1 MLVIRIIVALV
12 AVAASTQVS
21 WAQSSVQTCQLGT
34 LQLESGQSI
43 PNFRM
48 TYITLGRLNAARS
61 NAVLQIHGL
70 RGTRDSQTTW
80 AGPRKAFDTDKYFV
94 VQPDTLGV
102 ASVDPNATT
111 SPTRSG
117 LNMRFPRFR
126 IRDMVH
132 AEYRMLTE
140 CLGLSHL
147 VAVSGSSMGGVE
159 SMQWAVS
166 YPDFVDAVIPMVPQ
180 AFTAK
185 QSVFIWE
192 TARRVIMLDPKWM
205 GGEYPANDP
214 PRAGVG
220 AGLVVQTAFGSS
232 SVAFE
237 RNFQTRDAVL
247 ASYQS
252 QSASPAVSVDA
263 RDWIYR
269 TYAIDSHN
277 IAETSGFGGDLA
289 AAARAIKA
297 RLLLFPNCYDQ
308 LHPPRAS
315 GVFDVAEH
323 APVAKVVNLNDIG
336 GHGGAAPQA
345 ALITTEIKSLLGR
358 LEAGMPGIDGPR
370 FPKGASRQDS
380 CSPGGFVQGD
390 ETEAK

>member
-1 MLVIRIIVALV
+1 M
-12 AVAASTQVS
+12 
-21 WAQSSVQTCQLGT
+21 G
-34 LQLESGQSI
+34 
-43 PNFRM
+43 
-48 TYITLGRLNAARS
+48 
-61 NAVLQIHGL
+61 
-70 RGTRDSQTTW
+70 
-80 AGPRKAFDTDKYFV
+80 GPRKAFDTDKYFV

-166 YPDFVDAVIPMVPQ
+166 YPDFMDAVIPMVPQ

-192 TARRVIMLDPKWM
+192 TARRVIMLDAKWM
-205 GGEYPANDP
+205 DGEYPANDP

-220 AGLVVQTAFGSS
+220 AALVVQTAFGSS

-252 QSASPAVSVDA
+252 QSASPAVSVEA

-269 TYAIDSHN
+269 TYGSQVA
-277 IAETSGFGGDLA
+277 AEARGFGDVVAVDGVCPVNPI
-289 AAARAIKA
+289 ARVD
-297 RLLLFPNCYDQ
+297 R
-308 LHPPRAS
+308 
-315 GVFDVAEH
+315 
-323 APVAKVVNLNDIG
+323 
-336 GHGGAAPQA
+336 
-345 ALITTEIKSLLGR
+345 
-358 LEAGMPGIDGPR
+358 
-370 FPKGASRQDS
+370 SRR
-380 CSPGGFVQGD
+380 
-390 ETEAK
+390 

>member
-1 MLVIRIIVALV
+1 MLVTRIILALV
-12 AVAASTQVS
+12 AVALSAQVS
-21 WAQSSVQTCQLGT
+21 WAQSSVQACPLET
-34 LQLESGQSI
+34 LQLESGESI

-48 TYITLGRLNAARS
+48 TYITFGRLNTARS

-80 AGPRKAFDTDKYFV
+80 AGPGKAFDTDKYFV
-94 VQPDTLGV
+94 IQPDTLGV
-102 ASVDPNATT
+102 ASVDPSATT

-147 VAVSGSSMGGVE
+147 VAVSGSSMGGIE

-166 YPDFVDAVIPMVPQ
+166 YPDFMDAVIPIVPQ

-185 QSVFIWE
+185 QSIFIWE

-205 GGEYPANDP
+205 GGEYPANNP

-220 AGLVVQTAFGSS
+220 AGLIVQTAFGSS
-232 SVAFE
+232 SIAFK

-252 QSASPAVSVDA
+252 QSASAAASVEA

-336 GHGGAAPQA
+336 GHGGPAPQA
-345 ALITTEIKSLLGR
+345 ALITAEIKSLLSR
-358 LEAGMPGIDGPR
+358 IEAGIPGIDGPR
-370 FPKGASRQDS
+370 FPKGASRPES

>member
-1 MLVIRIIVALV
+1 MIVIRITVALV
-12 AVAASTQVS
+12 AVAASTIS

-80 AGPRKAFDTDKYFV
+80 AGPGKAFDTDKYFV

-102 ASVDPNATT
+102 ASLDPNATT

-166 YPDFVDAVIPMVPQ
+166 YPDFMDAVIPMVPQ

-214 PRAGVG
+214 LRAPAWGG
-220 AGLVVQTAFGSS
+220 TRRADCIWLVV
-232 SVAFE
+232 
-237 RNFQTRDAVL
+237 
-247 ASYQS
+247 
-252 QSASPAVSVDA
+252 
-263 RDWIYR
+263 
-269 TYAIDSHN
+269 
-277 IAETSGFGGDLA
+277 
-289 AAARAIKA
+289 
-297 RLLLFPNCYDQ
+297 
-308 LHPPRAS
+308 
-315 GVFDVAEH
+315 
-323 APVAKVVNLNDIG
+323 
-336 GHGGAAPQA
+336 
-345 ALITTEIKSLLGR
+345 GR
-358 LEAGMPGIDGPR
+358 LREKLPD
-370 FPKGASRQDS
+370 
-380 CSPGGFVQGD
+380 
-390 ETEAK
+390 

>member
-1 MLVIRIIVALV
+1 MLVMRIIAALA

-21 WAQSSVQTCQLGT
+21 WAQSSVQTCPLGT

-94 VQPDTLGV
+94 IQPDTLGV

-166 YPDFVDAVIPMVPQ
+166 YPDWTPSSQWSRRHLRQSSPSLSGRPPDA
-180 AFTAK
+180 
-185 QSVFIWE
+185 
-192 TARRVIMLDPKWM
+192 
-205 GGEYPANDP
+205 
-214 PRAGVG
+214 
-220 AGLVVQTAFGSS
+220 
-232 SVAFE
+232 
-237 RNFQTRDAVL
+237 
-247 ASYQS
+247 
-252 QSASPAVSVDA
+252 
-263 RDWIYR
+263 
-269 TYAIDSHN
+269 
-277 IAETSGFGGDLA
+277 
-289 AAARAIKA
+289 
-297 RLLLFPNCYDQ
+297 
-308 LHPPRAS
+308 
-315 GVFDVAEH
+315 
-323 APVAKVVNLNDIG
+323 
-336 GHGGAAPQA
+336 
-345 ALITTEIKSLLGR
+345 
-358 LEAGMPGIDGPR
+358 
-370 FPKGASRQDS
+370 
-380 CSPGGFVQGD
+380 
-390 ETEAK
+390 